1 MFSLEAKR
9 KVMRVTGD
17 GENRFLGYVQVH
29 VASRVYTL
37 PVEAAPLGRED
48 AAGRKAGFFA
58 DGTDR
63 FGILVDSESSDQ
75 VQRETIERASVDAA
89 RHLSRRF
96 LN

>member
-1 MFSLEAKR
+1 
-9 KVMRVTGD
+9 MRVTEHGD
-17 GENRFLGYVQVH
+17 SEVLGYVQVR

-37 PVEAAPLGRED
+37 LVEAAPLSRGGEF
-48 AAGRKAGFFA
+48 ARKAGFFA

-63 FGILVDSESSDQ
+63 YGILVDSEASDQ
-75 VQRETIERASVDAA
+75 VQQETIERGSLDAA